1 MEENLK
7 NQLTEWANKYETPD
21 FVKSDPVQFPRR
33 FKLLQDI
40 EVSAFITAWLAFGRR
55 EAIIEAA
62 EQVHKYMGV
71 SPYKYIMEKQYND
84 FMDCDALTLYRF
96 YSWHDFYCLCDRLHD
111 LYTAYNSMYMYM
123 TAMLF
128 TRKTSDN
135 ETFLRPLLDFF
146 GECYGIPCT
155 LTSSCK
161 RLCMFLRWMIRVDS
175 PVDLG
180 LWLNFNPKKLIMPVD
195 THVHQVALEL
205 GIISRKS
212 NDFIAAVEITKAMS
226 EVFRN
231 DPARGDFAMF
241 GYGVNHPAKKGGA
254 K

>member
-1 MEENLK
+1 MEEKLK
-7 NQLTEWANKYETPD
+7 KQLIEWADKYETPE

-33 FKLLQDI
+33 FKLLHDI
-40 EVSAFITAWLAFGRR
+40 EISAFITAWLSFGRR

-62 EQVHKYMGV
+62 EKIHKIMGT
-71 SPYKYIMEKQYND
+71 SPYKFIMNQEYKD

-96 YSWHDFYCLCDRLHD
+96 YSFHDFYCICDRLYD
-111 LYTAYNSMYMYM
+111 LYSAYNSMYMYM
-123 TAMLF
+123 TEMLVVH
-128 TRKTSDN
+128 KSSDK
-135 ETFLRPLLDFF
+135 ETFLRPLIDFF

-155 LTSSCK
+155 LSSSCK
-161 RLCMFLRWMIRVDS
+161 RLCMFLRWMIRTDS

-180 LWLNFNPKKLIMPVD
+180 VWLNFTPKKLIMPVD
-195 THVHQVALEL
+195 THVHRIALEF

-231 DPARGDFAMF
+231 DPLRGDFAMF
-241 GYGVNHPAKKGGA
+241 GYGVNQKAKKGDE